1 MGQNTKT
8 ENRVTDK
15 LTDLTIKKAKSK
27 EKPYKL
33 SDGKGLRLV
42 VNPNGGKWWRFYYQ
56 FDDKEKTLSFGT
68 YPEITLSDAREK
80 RNVARK
86 MIANGIDPGAA
97 RKEEK
102 AVRLNTFENV
112 AREWHRKHLSEW
124 TPGHAHTMIRWLEL
138 NIFPTLGGKSIKDIS
153 PVQILGALRIIE
165 QRGL

>member
-1 MGQNTKT
+1 
-8 ENRVTDK
+8 
-15 LTDLTIKKAKSK
+15 
-27 EKPYKL
+27 
-33 SDGKGLRLV
+33 
-42 VNPNGGKWWRFYYQ
+42 
-56 FDDKEKTLSFGT
+56 
-68 YPEITLSDAREK
+68 
-80 RNVARK
+80 

-153 PVQILGALRIIE
+153 PVQILKWTHMSRQKRVEFKMVTDRFAAEWRCPNF
-165 QRGL
+165 